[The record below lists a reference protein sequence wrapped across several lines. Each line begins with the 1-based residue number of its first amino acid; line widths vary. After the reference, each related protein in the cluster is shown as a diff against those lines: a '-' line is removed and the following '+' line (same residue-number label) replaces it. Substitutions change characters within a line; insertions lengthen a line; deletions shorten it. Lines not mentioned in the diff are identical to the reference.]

1 MRERHFPRLCHACEA
16 PMARQESTCWKCG
29 SAWETASPPHVAA
42 GPARRVDV
50 GRRAGTRTRTD
61 IDRWTGEGGQ
71 IAAEPVGAS
80 R

>member
-1 MRERHFPRLCHACEA
+1 
-16 PMARQESTCWKCG
+16 
-29 SAWETASPPHVAA
+29 VAA